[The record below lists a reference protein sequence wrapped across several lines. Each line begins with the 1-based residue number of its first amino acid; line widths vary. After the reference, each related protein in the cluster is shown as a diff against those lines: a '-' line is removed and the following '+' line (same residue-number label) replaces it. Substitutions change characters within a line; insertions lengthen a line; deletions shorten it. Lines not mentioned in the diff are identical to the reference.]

1 MAVPTPPPAPPPPAF
16 PPASSLGAT
25 GKFIPLA
32 EEVKYLVE
40 PLCSRAKEQGS
51 AVFTLVHAVEPVIQ
65 QGPMCGL
72 VALSIAS
79 LLLTGKPH
87 SPEQLL
93 SKARKKGYS
102 NNGEIFSAQHLLDL
116 ATSELQCKGSLVHT
130 TTVTSGDILTSIAQ
144 RRALVVPY
152 DADKDHSPCL
162 AQGHRAHWCTLVGF
176 AVTSLPPPTVAP
188 GTHVELS
195 PADLEMKLLQDLGK
209 DQVYVFARQGKS
221 RHLGLWGLP
230 ALLESN
236 ANLVEAGDHRSPTHY
251 VIPSQGICQS
261 LASLLLNLVSPD

>member
-1 MAVPTPPPAPPPPAF
+1 
-16 PPASSLGAT
+16 
-25 GKFIPLA
+25 
-32 EEVKYLVE
+32 
-40 PLCSRAKEQGS
+40 
-51 AVFTLVHAVEPVIQ
+51 
-65 QGPMCGL
+65 MCGL

-79 LLLTGKPH
+79 LLLTGKPC

-93 SKARKKGYS
+93 SKAKEKGYS
-102 NNGEIFSAQHLLDL
+102 NNGEMFSAQHLLNL
-116 ATSELQCKGSLVHT
+116 ATSELLCIGSLVDT
-130 TTVTSGDILTSIAQ
+130 TTVTPGDILTSIAQ
-144 RRALVVPY
+144 QRALVVPY

-176 AVTSLPPPTVAP
+176 AVTSLPPTEAP

-195 PADLEMKLLQDLGK
+195 PADFEVKLFQDLGK

-261 LASLLLNLVSPD
+261 LASLLLNLMPPG